1 MQLVT
6 GSLYAFVAKYI
17 NIIQNVNMT
26 VQCTP
31 IIFQLEKSVLSPFGG
46 LLGMNVTSIKFNIGI

>member
-17 NIIQNVNMT
+17 NIIQNVYL
-26 VQCTP
+26 CTP

>member
-17 NIIQNVNMT
+17 NIIQNVNMWL
-26 VQCTP
+26 CTP
-31 IIFQLEKSVLSPFGG
+31 IIFQLEKSVLSPFGE
-46 LLGMNVTSIKFNIGI
+46 LLDINVTSKV

>member
-6 GSLYAFVAKYI
+6 GSLYGFVAKYI
-17 NIIQNVNMT
+17 NIIQNVNM
-26 VQCTP
+26 CTP